1 MITQEQVSSGIPSAS
16 STPAAMAIKG
26 SLLAIA
32 VCFAALLPGC
42 ASSPQTT
49 ARGPGMRAESFTGT
63 VTRTVSAQYL
73 ISLPEGYGQ
82 IDRTWPLVLFLHGA
96 GERGSDLEL
105 VKKHGPPR
113 LIAEGKTFPFIMVA
127 PQCPDGQWWSDDVLI
142 ALLDKIENDYSVDR
156 SREYVTGLSM
166 GGFGTWRLAMLNP
179 DRFAA
184 ILPICGGGD
193 EKLICAI
200 AKVPAWAFHGAK
212 DPVVPLSESQKMVDA
227 LKACGGDPK
236 LTVYPEAGHDSW
248 TETYNNPDV
257 YTWLLSHSLT
267 R

>member
-1 MITQEQVSSGIPSAS
+1 MIKESFLAV
-16 STPAAMAIKG
+16 AAFF
-26 SLLAIA
+26 
-32 VCFAALLPGC
+32 VALLPGC

-49 ARGPGMRAESFTGT
+49 ARGPGMHAESFTAT

-73 ISLPEGYGQ
+73 ISLPEGYGKAGQ
-82 IDRTWPLVLFLHGA
+82 QWPLVLFLHGV
-96 GERGSDLEL
+96 GERGADLEL

-127 PQCPDGQWWSDDVLI
+127 PQCPEGQWWSEDVLA

-200 AKVPAWAFHGAK
+200 KHVPAWVFHGAK

-227 LKACGGDPK
+227 LKACGSDPK

-248 TETYNNPDV
+248 TETYNNPEV

-267 R
+267 H